1 LNSEVINKEQFSVL
15 LPCEPENFGSFIGSL
30 LGKPQT
36 ISKAYSGSFEITH
49 QDIESVFHLVGQ
61 RVKQQNQAI
70 LIQFT
75 ISLTFDD
82 DSTVLLNSLEDFKG
96 YAEVRPLTVD
106 QVHLSWSYLVQF
118 QDRDH
123 PEKQVIE
130 MSFVSK
136 ESRNMILLN
145 SDDSPFVNY
154 SRFSN
159 SGYISFRIEH
169 TARTWG
175 ADLESLL
182 CGHIKHILLP
192 ESKKRV
198 FVRKHSGFIAF
209 FLATMFFVSSIF
221 ACFYSAGQIS
231 EEQLSILAPI
241 LVDSVNINL
250 KLNSLINFTASGFW
264 GKFFFSVFVFII
276 VSLIT
281 AIFLGSWASSSG
293 DTRKPS
299 YILLTKKSE
308 QYKVLAEARYNRQWK
323 SFIASIL
330 VSITTGVIANVIFT
344 SYWSITP

>member
-1 LNSEVINKEQFSVL
+1 LSLDVINKEQFSVS
-15 LPCEPENFGSFIGSL
+15 LPCEPENFGSFISSL

-49 QDIESVFHLVGQ
+49 QDIESVYHLVNQ
-61 RVKQQNQAI
+61 RVKQQNQGN

-75 ISLTFDD
+75 VSLAFDD

-106 QVHLSWSYLVQF
+106 QVNLSWSFLVKF

-136 ESRNMILLN
+136 ESGNMMFLN
-145 SDDSPFVNY
+145 SDDSPFINF
-154 SRFSN
+154 SRFSDG
-159 SGYISFRIEH
+159 GYISFRIEH

-182 CGHIKHILLP
+182 GGHIKHILLP
-192 ESKKRV
+192 ESKTRA
-198 FVRKHSGFIAF
+198 FVRKHSSVISLL
-209 FLATMFFVSSIF
+209 LATIFFVSSIF
-221 ACFYSAGQIS
+221 ACFYSAAKIS
-231 EEQLSILAPI
+231 EEQISILTPI
-241 LVDSVNINL
+241 LVDSENINL

-264 GKFFFSVFVFII
+264 GKFFFSVFVFTIL
-276 VSLIT
+276 SLIT

-293 DTRKPS
+293 DSRKPS

-308 QYKVLAEARYNRQWK
+308 QYKVLAEAKYSRQWK

-330 VSITTGVIANVIFT
+330 VSIITGVIANVIFT
-344 SYWSITP
+344 TYWSITP